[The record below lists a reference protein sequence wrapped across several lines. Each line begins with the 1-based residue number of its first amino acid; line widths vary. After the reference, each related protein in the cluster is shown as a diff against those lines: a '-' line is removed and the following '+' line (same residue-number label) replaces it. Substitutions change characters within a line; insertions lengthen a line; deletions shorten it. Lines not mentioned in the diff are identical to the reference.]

1 MCLMSNTPAAPTSG
15 DGGFWSGIRAAL
27 PRNVLVLGLV
37 SLLTDASSDMIV
49 WTTPFFIA
57 LLGGGF
63 VWVGIVEGL
72 REGVASLATIG
83 AGFLSD
89 RSHKRKVFVGLGY
102 GLSTLVKPLLALAGV
117 PWHVAALN
125 GLERVGKGI
134 RGAPRDALVA
144 EAVDAAHRGRAFSFH
159 RMMDHAGAA
168 VGQVAGLLL
177 VLFLFPYFHRLAE
190 QGSAW
195 VKDASDVFRC
205 MYLVSAVPAAL
216 AVLAIVL
223 LVREQRGEVRKKV
236 ELHFRAAYDRRFWW
250 LLGAVVLFT
259 LGNSSDMF
267 LMLRAGQILGYPV
280 KFTAAEHEMI
290 ARQWNFPWQL
300 PALFFVLSLAK
311 MIFTLPGGLLADR
324 IGRAR
329 TLVLGW
335 AVYAVV
341 YILFGLASE
350 AWQVWALFVA
360 YGLFYGFTEGVQKA
374 VVADFVRPEVRGA
387 AYGLSYF
394 SEGIVKLIASPLF
407 GALWAVLAA
416 SLGDDRGA
424 AVAFGFGGV
433 CAAAACVLL
442 VIALRR
448 LDRRAATA

>member
-1 MCLMSNTPAAPTSG
+1 MSDAPASPASG
-15 DGGFWSGIRAAL
+15 GGGFWRGMRAAL

-37 SLLTDASSDMIV
+37 SFLSDASSDMII
-49 WTTPFFIA
+49 WTMPFYIA

-63 VWVGIVEGL
+63 VWVGIVEGV
-72 REGVASLATIG
+72 RDGVASLATI
-83 AGFLSD
+83 ASGFLSD
-89 RSHKRKVFVGLGY
+89 RSRKRKAFVGLGY
-102 GLSTLVKPLLALAGV
+102 ALSTLVKPLLALAAV

-144 EAVDAAHRGRAFSFH
+144 EAVDTAHRGKAFSFH

-168 VGQVAGLLL
+168 LGQVAGLLL
-177 VLFLFPYFHRLAE
+177 VVFLFPYFRTIAE
-190 QGSAW
+190 RGSTW
-195 VKDASDVFRC
+195 VTNASDVFRF
-205 MYLVSAVPAAL
+205 MYILSAIPAAL

-223 LVREQRGEVRKKV
+223 LVRERAGQVAKKV
-236 ELHFRAAYDRRFWW
+236 ELRFRAAYDRRFWW
-250 LLGAVVLFT
+250 LLAAIVVFT

-267 LMLRAGQILGYPV
+267 LMLRAGQVLGYPV
-280 KFTAAEHEMI
+280 TFTAAEHEAI

-300 PALFFVLSLAK
+300 PAMFLVLSLAK
-311 MIFTLPGGLLADR
+311 MVFTLPGGLLADR

-341 YILFGLASE
+341 YILFGLASQ

-394 SEGIVKLIASPLF
+394 SEGVAKLVASPLF
-407 GALWAVLAA
+407 GALWALLAA
-416 SLGDDRGA
+416 TQGADRGA
-424 AVAFGFGGV
+424 ALAFGFGGA

-442 VIALRR
+442 VVTLGRAGRE
-448 LDRRAATA
+448 RAAA